1 MTDKN
6 QELATPEGLEKL
18 QQELAY
24 LTETRRKEV
33 ADRIRQAREFGDIS
47 ENSEYDEA
55 KNEQGLLER
64 RIGEL
69 QRRVRNVKVVDPSEV
84 EEDAVDLGTRVT
96 LRVVG
101 RKGQERTFQIVGA
114 NESDPTSGKLS
125 HASPVGRAVLKRKV
139 GEKVMVS
146 TPAARRSTRSST
158 SRRPVRAPGAHGP
171 LLPDSN
177 HRTQLEY
184 RMSETG
190 RSTGIHIPGWADRV
204 ADSLGAGPHVVVSGI
219 SVSGNI
225 HAGNLREVLV
235 AEAVANALRQRGE
248 EVRFIFHADTIDPL
262 RKIAPGVPES
272 YEQYIGHSLSHIPD
286 PEGCH
291 VSYAEHFLVPFEEAL
306 REMEMDIEVLRSH
319 ELYERGVYTG
329 VTSEAIEHT
338 DELREILQDVTNRKM
353 PEHWSPY
360 LPRAASGKLTG
371 MRVLEHLPEQ
381 TSVVFA
387 DEDGWQDSADYSRGE
402 GKLGWR
408 VELAARWKALGVT
421 FEPFGKDHTSRGG
434 STDTADRM
442 SREVFHY
449 PVPGRYEYEWIGL
462 KGRGDMSSS
471 RGIVL
476 LPEDLLRIM
485 PPAPSGA
492 SSSDATPPV
501 ASISTWRAASRALW
515 TNTVQRPASPTSP
528 SPISSPSPRP

>member
-1 MTDKN
+1 
-6 QELATPEGLEKL
+6 
-18 QQELAY
+18 
-24 LTETRRKEV
+24 
-33 ADRIRQAREFGDIS
+33 
-47 ENSEYDEA
+47 
-55 KNEQGLLER
+55 
-64 RIGEL
+64 
-69 QRRVRNVKVVDPSEV
+69 
-84 EEDAVDLGTRVT
+84 
-96 LRVVG
+96 
-101 RKGQERTFQIVGA
+101 
-114 NESDPTSGKLS
+114 
-125 HASPVGRAVLKRKV
+125 
-139 GEKVMVS
+139 
-146 TPAARRSTRSST
+146 
-158 SRRPVRAPGAHGP
+158 
-171 LLPDSN
+171 
-177 HRTQLEY
+177 
-184 RMSETG
+184 MSETG
-190 RSTGIHIPGWADRV
+190 RSTGIHIPGWAERV

-262 RKIAPGVPES
+262 RKIAPGIPRS
-272 YEQYIGHSLSHIPD
+272 YEEYIGHSLSHIPD

-306 REMEMDIEVLRSH
+306 SEMEMDIEVLRSH

-329 VTSEAIEHT
+329 VTSEALENT
-338 DELREILQDVTNRKM
+338 DELRGILQDVTSRKM
-353 PEHWSPY
+353 PENWSPY
-360 LPRAASGKLTG
+360 LPRAGSGKLTG

-387 DEDGWQDSADYSRGE
+387 DEDGWEDSADYSKGE

-442 SREVFHY
+442 AREVFDY

-476 LPEDLLRIM
+476 LPKDLLRIM
-485 PPAPSGA
+485 PPGAVRRIILGRDPARRFDIDLEGGFPRFMDEYRAETGEPYVPFTHLVTVAQTVGEDTEAAAQMLRRGGYEEAVTDGLADDLYYARNWAAEWAPESMRLGLLDPAEAEEAAAALDDEQREYLREVSARLRAEMDGEAIQDVLYSTAIERGLKPKRAFAAVYRVLLGKTSGPKA
-492 SSSDATPPV
+492 GPFIAGLTLDQVGERFSV
-501 ASISTWRAASRALW
+501 
-515 TNTVQRPASPTSP
+515 
-528 SPISSPSPRP
+528 

>member
-1 MTDKN
+1 
-6 QELATPEGLEKL
+6 
-18 QQELAY
+18 
-24 LTETRRKEV
+24 
-33 ADRIRQAREFGDIS
+33 
-47 ENSEYDEA
+47 
-55 KNEQGLLER
+55 
-64 RIGEL
+64 
-69 QRRVRNVKVVDPSEV
+69 
-84 EEDAVDLGTRVT
+84 
-96 LRVVG
+96 
-101 RKGQERTFQIVGA
+101 
-114 NESDPTSGKLS
+114 
-125 HASPVGRAVLKRKV
+125 
-139 GEKVMVS
+139 
-146 TPAARRSTRSST
+146 
-158 SRRPVRAPGAHGP
+158 
-171 LLPDSN
+171 
-177 HRTQLEY
+177 
-184 RMSETG
+184 MSETS
-190 RSTGIHIPGWADRV
+190 RSTGIHIPGWAERV

-262 RKIAPGVPES
+262 RKIAPGIPKS
-272 YEQYIGHSLSHIPD
+272 YEEYIGHSLSHIPD

-329 VTSEAIEHT
+329 VTSEAIENT
-338 DELREILQDVTNRKM
+338 DELREILQEVTNRKM

-360 LPRAASGKLTG
+360 LPRAESGKLTG

-476 LPEDLLRIM
+476 LPKDLLKIM
-485 PPAPSGA
+485 PPGAVRRIILGRDPARRFDIDLEGGFPRFMDEYRAETGEPYVPFTHLVTVAQTVGEDTDAAAQMLRRGGYEEAVGEGLADDLYYARNWAAEWAPESMRLGLLDPA
-492 SSSDATPPV
+492 ESEQA
-501 ASISTWRAASRALW
+501 AASLDDEQREYLREVSARLRAEMDGEAIQEVLYS
-515 TNTVQRPASPTSP
+515 TAIERGLKPKRAFAAVYRVLLGK
-528 SPISSPSPRP
+528 SSGPKAGPFIAGLTLDQVSERFSV